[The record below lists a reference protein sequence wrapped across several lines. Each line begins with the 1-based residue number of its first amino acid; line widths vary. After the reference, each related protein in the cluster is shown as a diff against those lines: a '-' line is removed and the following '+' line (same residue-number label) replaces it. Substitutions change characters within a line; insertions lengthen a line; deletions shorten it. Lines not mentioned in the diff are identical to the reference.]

1 MREFGSASLGLTG
14 ALLVAHPDLLDPN
27 FRRTVLYIGVYDPQE
42 GAFGLVLNKPLN
54 KVVGDFL
61 SLSSLGSLTE
71 APVYFGGP
79 VGADQLSFVH
89 FGWNSGNDNLE
100 CRLQLDIEEARE
112 AFEYNPDSVR
122 AFLGYSGWSGGQL
135 ESELEHNSWIV
146 QPANEDLLD
155 VRKCNSCWHS
165 IVRSLGPWFQLLA
178 EAPDD
183 PSKN

>member
-1 MREFGSASLGLTG
+1 MREFGSTSLGLTG

-27 FRRTVLYIGVYDPQE
+27 FRRTVLYVGLYEPRD
-42 GAFGLVLNKPLN
+42 GAFGLILNKPLN
-54 KVVGDFL
+54 KNVGDFL
-61 SLSSLGSLTE
+61 SLASLGTLAD

-79 VGADQLSFVH
+79 VGSDQLSFVQ
-89 FGWNSGNDNLE
+89 FGWNEETDALE

-112 AFEYNPDSVR
+112 AFDQNPDSVR

-135 ESELEHNSWIV
+135 ETELEQNSWIV
-146 QPANEDLLD
+146 QPPSEELLD
-155 VRKCNSCWHS
+155 IGKCNSSWQN

-183 PSKN
+183 PSVN